1 MSTWNGNPD
10 VRPAEVLRRASSYLD
25 RHGVESPDA
34 TAEILLMHVLGTDR
48 AGLYARS
55 SGLDTREARMFGRA
69 ICQRC
74 AGTPVQHLTGDQP
87 FRGIT
92 LEVRPGV
99 FVPRPETELL
109 VGHALAEIGDRD
121 DPVVVD
127 AGTGTGA
134 IALAVKDERPDATVF
149 ATDLSADA
157 VELARANAGRLGL
170 VVTVLEGDLLE
181 PLPPILRG
189 GVDVVVSN
197 PPYVPAED
205 VQDLPAEV
213 RADPV
218 LSLVGGIDVY
228 ERLGTQAPGWLR
240 GSGVLAVE
248 IDPRL
253 GDVVVRALSN
263 AFAQVRVEPDLA
275 GRDRVVLARAP

>member
-1 MSTWNGNPD
+1 
-10 VRPAEVLRRASSYLD
+10 VRPAEVLRRASAYLD
-25 RHGVESPDA
+25 RHGVQSPDA

-48 AGLYARS
+48 AALYARS
-55 SGLDTREARMFGRA
+55 AGLDTHEARMFGRA

-74 AGTPVQHLTGDQP
+74 AGTPVQHLTGDEQ

-109 VGHALAEIGDRD
+109 VQHALSEVGDRE

-127 AGTGTGA
+127 VGTGTGA

-149 ATDLSADA
+149 ATDLSAEA
-157 VELARANAGRLGL
+157 VELARANAARLGL
-170 VVTVLEGDLLE
+170 AVTVLEGDLLE
-181 PLPPILRG
+181 PLPVDLRG
-189 GVDVVVSN
+189 WVDVVVSN

-205 VQDLPAEV
+205 LEDLPAEV
-213 RADPV
+213 RADP
-218 LSLVGGIDVY
+218 LLALVGGIDVY
-228 ERLGTQAPGWLR
+228 ERLGTQASRWLR
-240 GSGVLAVE
+240 AGGVLAVE
-248 IDPRL
+248 IDARL
-253 GDVVVRALSN
+253 GDPVVRALST
-263 AFAQVRVEPDLA
+263 AFAGVRVERDLT

>member
-1 MSTWNGNPD
+1 MM
-10 VRPAEVLRRASSYLD
+10 RPTEVLRRASGFLH

-34 TAEILLMHVLGTDR
+34 TAEILLLHVLGTDR
-48 AGLYARS
+48 AGLYTRS
-55 SGLDTREARMFGRA
+55 EGLDTREARMFGRA

-87 FRGIT
+87 FRRIT

-109 VGHALAEIGDRD
+109 VEHVLAEVGDRE

-134 IALAVKDERPDATVF
+134 IALAVKDERPEATVF
-149 ATDLSADA
+149 ATDLSAEA
-157 VELARANAGRLGL
+157 VELAGSNAQRLGL
-170 VVTVLEGDLLE
+170 AVTVLSGDLLE
-181 PLPPILRG
+181 PLSSDLRG
-189 GVDVVVSN
+189 WVDVVVSN

-205 VQDLPAEV
+205 LEDLPAEV

-218 LSLVGGIDVY
+218 LALAGGIDVY
-228 ERLGTQAPGWLR
+228 ERLGAQAVRWLR
-240 GSGVLAVE
+240 DGGVLAVE
-248 IDPRL
+248 IDARM
-253 GDVVVRALSN
+253 GDEVVRVLSER
-263 AFAQVRVEPDLA
+263 FADVRVERDLA

>member
-1 MSTWNGNPD
+1 M
-10 VRPAEVLRRASSYLD
+10 RPTEVLRRASGYLD

-34 TAEILLMHVLGTDR
+34 TAEILLLHVLGTDR

-55 SGLDTREARMFGRA
+55 EGLDTREARMFGRA

-87 FRGIT
+87 FRRIT

-109 VGHALAEIGDRD
+109 VEHVLAEVGDRE

-149 ATDLSADA
+149 ATDLSAEA
-157 VELARANAGRLGL
+157 VELAESNANRLGL
-170 VVTVLEGDLLE
+170 AVTVLPGDLLE
-181 PLPPILRG
+181 PLPPDLLG
-189 GVDVVVSN
+189 WVDVVVSN

-205 VQDLPAEV
+205 LEDLPAEV
-213 RADPV
+213 RSDPV
-218 LSLVGGIDVY
+218 LALAGGIDVY
-228 ERLGTQAPGWLR
+228 ERLGVQAVRWLR
-240 GSGVLAVE
+240 DGGVLAVE
-248 IDPRL
+248 IDART
-253 GDVVVRALSN
+253 GNEVVRVLSER
-263 AFAQVRVEPDLA
+263 FADVRVERDLA

>member
-1 MSTWNGNPD
+1 M
-10 VRPAEVLRRASSYLD
+10 RPAEVLWRASGYLD

-55 SGLDTREARMFGRA
+55 AGLDTREARMFGRA

-109 VGHALAEIGDRD
+109 VEHALAEIGDRED
-121 DPVVVD
+121 AVVVD

-149 ATDLSADA
+149 ATDLSPEA
-157 VELARANAGRLGL
+157 VELARANAARLGL
-170 VVTVLEGDLLE
+170 AVTVLEGDLLE
-181 PLPPILRG
+181 SLPAVLLG
-189 GVDVVVSN
+189 KVDVVVSN
-197 PPYVPAED
+197 PPYVAADD
-205 VQDLPAEV
+205 VEDLPAEV

-218 LSLVGGIDVY
+218 LALVGGIDVY
-228 ERLGTQAPGWLR
+228 ERLGAQASRWLR
-240 GSGVLAVE
+240 GGGVLAVE
-248 IDPRL
+248 IGATLRDP
-253 GDVVVRALSN
+253 VERALSA
-263 AFAQVRVEPDLA
+263 AFSDVRVEPDLT

>member
-1 MSTWNGNPD
+1 M
-10 VRPAEVLRRASSYLD
+10 RPTEVLRRASGYLD

-34 TAEILLMHVLGTDR
+34 TAEILLLHVLGTDR
-48 AGLYARS
+48 AGLYARAE
-55 SGLDTREARMFGRA
+55 GLDTREARMFGRA

-109 VGHALAEIGDRD
+109 VEHVLAEVGDRE

-149 ATDLSADA
+149 ATDLSAEA
-157 VELARANAGRLGL
+157 VELAGANAHRLRL
-170 VVTVLEGDLLE
+170 AVTVLPGDLLE
-181 PLPPILRG
+181 PLPPDLRG
-189 GVDVVVSN
+189 WVDVVVSN

-205 VQDLPAEV
+205 LEDLPAEV

-218 LSLVGGIDVY
+218 FALAGGIDVY
-228 ERLGTQAPGWLR
+228 ERLGAQAVRWLR
-240 GSGVLAVE
+240 DGGVLAVE
-248 IDPRL
+248 IDARM
-253 GDVVVRALSN
+253 GDEVVRVLSER
-263 AFAQVRVEPDLA
+263 FADVRVERDLA

>member
-1 MSTWNGNPD
+1 
-10 VRPAEVLRRASSYLD
+10 VRPAEVLRRASAYLD
-25 RHGVESPDA
+25 RHGVQSPDA
-34 TAEILLMHVLGTDR
+34 TAEILLMHVLATDR

-55 SGLDTREARMFGRA
+55 AGLDTREARMFGRA

-74 AGTPVQHLTGDQP
+74 AGTPVQHLTGDER

-109 VGHALAEIGDRD
+109 VDHALSEVGDRE

-127 AGTGTGA
+127 VGTGTGA

-149 ATDLSADA
+149 ATDLSAEA
-157 VELARANAGRLGL
+157 VELARANAAGLGL
-170 VVTVLEGDLLE
+170 DVTVLEGDLLE
-181 PLPPILRG
+181 PLPVDLRG
-189 GVDVVVSN
+189 WVDVVVSN

-205 VQDLPAEV
+205 LEDLPAEV

-218 LSLVGGIDVY
+218 LALVGGIDVY
-228 ERLGTQAPGWLR
+228 ERLGAQAPRWLR
-240 GSGVLAVE
+240 AGAVLAVE
-248 IDPRL
+248 IDARL
-253 GDVVVRALSN
+253 GDPVVRALST
-263 AFAQVRVEPDLA
+263 AFAEVRVERDLT
-275 GRDRVVLARAP
+275 GRDRVVLALAP

>member
-1 MSTWNGNPD
+1 M
-10 VRPAEVLRRASSYLD
+10 RPAEVLRRASAYLD
-25 RHGVESPDA
+25 RHGVQSPDA

-48 AGLYARS
+48 AALYARS
-55 SGLDTREARMFGRA
+55 AGLDTREARMFGRA

-74 AGTPVQHLTGDQP
+74 AGTPVQHLTGDEQ
-87 FRGIT
+87 FRRIT

-109 VGHALAEIGDRD
+109 VEHALSEVGDRE

-127 AGTGTGA
+127 VGTGTGA

-149 ATDLSADA
+149 ATDLSAEA
-157 VELARANAGRLGL
+157 VELARANAARLGL
-170 VVTVLEGDLLE
+170 AVTVLEGDLLE
-181 PLPPILRG
+181 PLPVDLRG
-189 GVDVVVSN
+189 WVDVVVSN

-205 VQDLPAEV
+205 LEDLPAEV

-218 LSLVGGIDVY
+218 LALVGGIDVY
-228 ERLGTQAPGWLR
+228 ERLGTQASRWLR
-240 GSGVLAVE
+240 AGGVLAVE
-248 IDPRL
+248 IDARL
-253 GDVVVRALSN
+253 GDPVVRALST
-263 AFAQVRVEPDLA
+263 AFAGVRVERDLT